1 MNLFPLSLSLS
12 LSLSVFLFILQQD
25 LVDAAD
31 VVEAAQD
38 ACEGGLVTEELMVMG
53 AAGGA
58 VVAAGAVGGAYVM
71 SRDGKEKDG
80 QEVSEGQ
87 AKGQQDD
94 DASDEKDEDEDEKK
108 KKKGMFGKLKSGA
121 GNLATFVADTAK
133 ETLVTTVLGDDMG
146 EAVLEAKDG
155 VEDAQE
161 ELASDSEKESDDD
174 SHQDDAKDRRSGPLK
189 YLRCLVITM
198 DPRPRE
204 NSMNWGDPCVALSKM
219 LSSLTAAPPLGL
231 SLGCTLPGPA
241 KSKAI

>member
-1 MNLFPLSLSLS
+1 
-12 LSLSVFLFILQQD
+12 
-25 LVDAAD
+25 
-31 VVEAAQD
+31 
-38 ACEGGLVTEELMVMG
+38 MVMG

-71 SRDGKEKDG
+71 SRDGKKKDG
-80 QEVSEGQ
+80 QEGSEGQ
-87 AKGQQDD
+87 AKGQQDG
-94 DASDEKDEDEDEKK
+94 DASDEKDEDEDDK

-155 VEDAQE
+155 VEEAQE